1 MYCSVCGEEIRIVP
15 DYEPEI
21 FIELSESISS
31 IAEDFETES
40 ANPAGPEP
48 DQEALSAEEA
58 SRQEFKSSLRRVFE
72 ASFRK
77 DEEREQKE
85 RSEVIYGDYTEEDYS
100 EADRRDSRRQSKK
113 GGGKSVSRLLLAVV
127 VTAGTVIVALFLVA
141 IFRFNRYY
149 DFDIQYASALS
160 LRDEGKYEESLG
172 IAKHALSINKDED
185 KTKFLI
191 ADDYYELKKYDESNA
206 VLFGMLNDDEKP
218 DVNVYDRIINNYLAE
233 ENYDGIVEL
242 ILNSEDEQIKER
254 YLVYFADAPVF
265 GKPGGEYE
273 NDIEVTL
280 SADTPGVIYYTTD
293 GSVPDINST
302 VYKYPIQVEEGETT
316 ISAVFVNEYGIKSQE
331 VSETFSVSYPQ
342 AREPKLLVSGGN
354 YEVPRL
360 IRVEYPEGY
369 KVYYTTNGKDPT
381 TESNEYSKALDMP
394 IGSSQYRFMA
404 IDERGRASEIVSA
417 QYNLK
422 MVCFIDLNTAIN
434 TLRIQLMSKG
444 ENSLLNEYKCNYD
457 SE

>member
-72 ASFRK
+72 ASFQK

-160 LRDEGKYEESLG
+160 LRDEG
-172 IAKHALSINKDED
+172 
-185 KTKFLI
+185 
-191 ADDYYELKKYDESNA
+191 
-206 VLFGMLNDDEKP
+206 
-218 DVNVYDRIINNYLAE
+218 
-233 ENYDGIVEL
+233 
-242 ILNSEDEQIKER
+242 
-254 YLVYFADAPVF
+254 
-265 GKPGGEYE
+265 
-273 NDIEVTL
+273 
-280 SADTPGVIYYTTD
+280 
-293 GSVPDINST
+293 
-302 VYKYPIQVEEGETT
+302 
-316 ISAVFVNEYGIKSQE
+316 
-331 VSETFSVSYPQ
+331 
-342 AREPKLLVSGGN
+342 
-354 YEVPRL
+354 
-360 IRVEYPEGY
+360 
-369 KVYYTTNGKDPT
+369 
-381 TESNEYSKALDMP
+381 
-394 IGSSQYRFMA
+394 
-404 IDERGRASEIVSA
+404 
-417 QYNLK
+417 
-422 MVCFIDLNTAIN
+422 
-434 TLRIQLMSKG
+434 
-444 ENSLLNEYKCNYD
+444 
-457 SE
+457 